1 MHIFESM
8 VAIGMKTVTD
18 KSILLSLSAMV
29 AQIPIVSKPF
39 PNSLDIGYNS
49 PGRTQ
54 FGAHTM
60 ATFAYEAMNSSGQ
73 EVKDEIEAATSEE
86 AIKRIR
92 DKGFFPTKVKEKAAK
107 KGAKKKAAAEAAGP
121 IQKKRKMPLSIG
133 GVPKKQLVTFT
144 RQLSTLQDAG
154 LPILRSLQILEEQ
167 QRPGL
172 LKAIIGGVADEV
184 EGGGTLSDA
193 MANFPKAFD
202 KLYVNMINAGE
213 AGGVLDLILARL
225 AEFMEK
231 AAKLKKK
238 VIGAMIY
245 PCVVI
250 TIAVAIVSMIMIVV
264 IPKFKSI
271 FSDFHAELPAVT
283 QLLLTISNWFAQEYG
298 WAYVLIGPVVFMLI
312 IKLIRMSEGGKYAV
326 DKVKLMIPIL
336 GGILGKTAIARFTRT
351 LGTLISAGVPIL
363 DAINITKETCG
374 NEVYTKALSKVHD
387 AIREGE
393 SMADP
398 LRATK
403 VCDAIVVNMIDV
415 GEETGDLD
423 KMLIKVADNYDSDVD
438 VLVGSLISIM
448 EPVMV
453 VVLGVIV
460 GFIVIALF
468 MPMVTLIESISS
480 PAKK

>member
-1 MHIFESM
+1 MP
-8 VAIGMKTVTD
+8 T
-18 KSILLSLSAMV
+18 
-29 AQIPIVSKPF
+29 
-39 PNSLDIGYNS
+39 Y
-49 PGRTQ
+49 
-54 FGAHTM
+54 
-60 ATFAYEAMNSSGQ
+60 AYEAMNSSGQ
-73 EVKDEIEAATSEE
+73 EVKDEVEAATSED
-86 AIKRIR
+86 AIAKIR
-92 DKGFFPTKVKEKAAK
+92 QKGFFPTKVREKAVK
-107 KGAKKKAAAEAAGP
+107 KQAKKKSAGGDTAP
-121 IQKKRKMPLSIG
+121 LQKKRKMPISIG
-133 GVPKKQLVTFT
+133 GVPRKQLVGFT

-154 LPILRSLQILEEQ
+154 LPILRSLQILEQ
-167 QRPGL
+167 QQKPGL

-184 EGGGTLSDA
+184 ESGGTLSDA
-193 MANFPKAFD
+193 MAKFPKAFD

-213 AGGVLDLILARL
+213 AGGVLDLILSRL

-245 PCVVI
+245 PAVVI
-250 TIAVAIVSMIMIVV
+250 SIAVGVVSLIMIVV
-264 IPKFKSI
+264 IPKFQGI
-271 FSDFHAELPAVT
+271 FHDFHTELPPIT
-283 QLLLTISNWFAQEYG
+283 QALLNISYWFAQQYG
-298 WAYVLIGPVVFMLI
+298 WAYVLFSPIVFTLLM
-312 IKLIRMSEGGKYAV
+312 KLIQMSEGGKYLV
-326 DKVKLMIPIL
+326 DAVKLKIPIL
-336 GGILGKTAIARFTRT
+336 GGILGKTSIARFTRT

-374 NEVYTKALSKVHD
+374 NEVYTRALGKVHD

-438 VLVGSLISIM
+438 VLVSSLISIL

-460 GFIVIALF
+460 GFIVVALF
-468 MPMVTLIESISS
+468 MPMVSLIETISS
-480 PAKK
+480 PKH

>member
-1 MHIFESM
+1 
-8 VAIGMKTVTD
+8 
-18 KSILLSLSAMV
+18 
-29 AQIPIVSKPF
+29 
-39 PNSLDIGYNS
+39 
-49 PGRTQ
+49 
-54 FGAHTM
+54 M
-60 ATFAYEAMNSSGQ
+60 ANFAFEAMNSSGQ
-73 EVKDEIEAATSEE
+73 EVKDEVEAGSNEE
-86 AIKRIR
+86 AIAKIR
-92 DKGFFPTKVKEKAAK
+92 GKGFFPTKVREKAAK
-107 KGAKKKAAAEAAGP
+107 KKVAKKGQDAESRTP
-121 IQKKRKMPLSIG
+121 KRKMPIAIG
-133 GVPKKQLVTFT
+133 GVPRKQLVNFT

-154 LPILRSLQILEEQ
+154 LPILRSLQILEQ
-167 QRPGL
+167 QQKPGL

-193 MANFPKAFD
+193 MAKYPKAFD

-213 AGGVLDLILARL
+213 LGGVLDLILNRL
-225 AEFMEK
+225 ADFMEK

-245 PCVVI
+245 PGVVI
-250 TIAVAIVSMIMIVV
+250 SIAVGIVSMIMIFV
-264 IPKFKSI
+264 IPKFEQI
-271 FSDFHAELPAVT
+271 FRDFKTDLPGITQVLLAV
-283 QLLLTISNWFAQEYG
+283 SRWFATQYG
-298 WAYVLIGPVVFMLI
+298 WAYVLFSPIIFALT
-312 IKLIRMSEGGKYAV
+312 IKLIRMSEGGKFAV
-326 DKVKLMIPIL
+326 DVVKLKIPIL
-336 GGILGKTAIARFTRT
+336 GSILAKTAIARFTRT

-363 DAINITKETCG
+363 DAINITKETAG
-374 NEVYTKALSKVHD
+374 NEVYARALVKVHD

-423 KMLIKVADNYDSDVD
+423 KMLMKVADNYDSDVD
-438 VLVGSLISIM
+438 VLVSSLISIL

-468 MPMVTLIESISS
+468 MPMITLIQGMTSNNG
-480 PAKK
+480 KK

>member
-1 MHIFESM
+1 MP
-8 VAIGMKTVTD
+8 V
-18 KSILLSLSAMV
+18 
-29 AQIPIVSKPF
+29 
-39 PNSLDIGYNS
+39 Y
-49 PGRTQ
+49 Q
-54 FGAHTM
+54 F
-60 ATFAYEAMNSSGQ
+60 EAMNSSGQ
-73 EVKDEIEAATSEE
+73 EVKDEVEATSNEE
-86 AIKRIR
+86 AIAKIR
-92 DKGFFPTKVKEKAAK
+92 GKGFFPTKVREKAAK
-107 KGAKKKAAAEAAGP
+107 KKVGKKEEAAASTAS
-121 IQKKRKMPLSIG
+121 KRKMPISIG
-133 GVPKKQLVTFT
+133 GVPRKQLVGFT

-154 LPILRSLQILEEQ
+154 LPILRSLQILEQ
-167 QRPGL
+167 QQKPGL

-193 MANFPKAFD
+193 MSKFPKAFD

-225 AEFMEK
+225 ADFMEK

-250 TIAVAIVSMIMIVV
+250 SIAVGIVSMIMIFV
-264 IPKFKSI
+264 IPKFKEI
-271 FSDFHAELPAVT
+271 FHDFGTKLPPVTEVLMAISD
-283 QLLLTISNWFAQEYG
+283 WFATQYG
-298 WAYVLIGPVVFMLI
+298 WAYVIAFPVVWFLM
-312 IKLIRMSEGGKYAV
+312 IKLIKMSEGGKYAV
-326 DKVKLMIPIL
+326 DKVKLYIPIL
-336 GGILGKTAIARFTRT
+336 GGILAKTAIARFTRT

-374 NEVYTKALSKVHD
+374 NEVYSRALIKVHD

-403 VCDAIVVNMIDV
+403 ICDAIVVNMIDV

-423 KMLIKVADNYDSDVD
+423 KMLLKVADNYDSDVD
-438 VLVGSLISIM
+438 VLVGSLISIL

-453 VVLGVIV
+453 VILGVIV

-468 MPMVTLIESISS
+468 MPMISLIQNISS
-480 PAKK
+480 PSSKGK